1 MEPNRK
7 TDRILGEWHAVSASA
22 RRPTEAPRAGR
33 PHGAWSALGLA
44 GAGLLAAGLVVAVA
58 AFGGRTT
65 GVAGTSPSPASS
77 ELAVAPSAAATPS
90 ATTSP
95 SPSHAAATPSP
106 TPKRVETPPPTPT
119 PMFPCAPSEL
129 SARIVSW
136 EGAAGSRI
144 ATVDLQASGP
154 NACVVATQMRL
165 RLVDG
170 ANRVLADS
178 GSAHGASDLTVQPGE
193 KLSTMVE
200 VSNVCGAPPVPPVT
214 LEFEVQP
221 GHWLRAAPVSP
232 TDATVPP
239 CNGPSQPAAIQM
251 HDWAKA

>member
-7 TDRILGEWHAVSASA
+7 TDRILGEWHVVSASA
-22 RRPTEAPRAGR
+22 RRPTQAPRPGR

-65 GVAGTSPSPASS
+65 GVAGTSQSPAPS
-77 ELAVAPSAAATPS
+77 ELAVAPSAAA
-90 ATTSP
+90 SP
-95 SPSHAAATPSP
+95 SPSHAAASPS
-106 TPKRVETPPPTPT
+106 PKRVETPRPTPT
-119 PMFPCAPSEL
+119 QMFPCAPSEL

-136 EGAAGSRI
+136 DGAAGNQI
-144 ATVDLQASGP
+144 ATVDMQSAGP
-154 NACVVATQMRL
+154 NACDVATQMRV

-178 GSAHGASDLTVQPGE
+178 CAAHAPDLAVQPGK
-193 KLSTMVE
+193 KLSTMVD
-200 VSNVCGAPPVPPVT
+200 VSNVCGAPPAPPVT
-214 LEFEVQP
+214 LEFEIQS
-221 GHWLRAAPVSP
+221 GHWLRATPASP
-232 TDATVPP
+232 TDNTVPP
-239 CNGPSQPAAIQM
+239 CNGPNQPAAIQM